1 MVEGKI
7 TGIIV
12 TTAVLD
18 SQDHHSIQFVKLVI
32 NAVFFMTSFTWM
44 INHTQLQRLLGSV
57 NLDL

>member
-18 SQDHHSIQFVKLVI
+18 SEDHHSIQFVELVVI

-57 NLDL
+57 NL